1 MNCAVQKET
10 RPCLKEVKHFI
21 FSHYLLCVSERVFR
35 LIKIPYFFYTYFL
48 HFAKLVLSINSPVWL
63 HYKTSVFS
71 DISLWKHTFE
81 NTSLLVFCPLISIH
95 LLVLSRAL
103 VMPAGRNSAVYPT
116 AATKKHYSSQ
126 TFIII
131 HSRWLPQYLKPFIIE
146 VGLMSRTSCCVLK
159 TAVWSCKT
167 ALYTIIAIAT
177 KVKNQM

>member
-1 MNCAVQKET
+1 MNCVVQKET
-10 RPCLKEVKHFI
+10 RPCLKKVKHSSSPTI
-21 FSHYLLCVSERVFR
+21 FYGSLNVSLGSLKYHISSTHISCILLNMFCR
-35 LIKIPYFFYTYFL
+35 
-48 HFAKLVLSINSPVWL
+48 NSPVWL

-116 AATKKHYSSQ
+116 AATKKRYSSQ

-177 KVKNQM
+177 KVKNQI